1 MSVKYQKEHKKSTLL
16 RWNKQE
22 LVDYII
28 MLEYNMNV
36 VKEGFDNQYNNC
48 LILLDNMKIMNE
60 TYSKNKSIIEQIL
73 SKGDIN

>member
-28 MLEYNMNV
+28 MLEHNINV
-36 VKEGFDNQYNNC
+36 VQEGFNNQYNNC

-60 TYSKNKSIIEQIL
+60 TYSKNKSIIEQTL